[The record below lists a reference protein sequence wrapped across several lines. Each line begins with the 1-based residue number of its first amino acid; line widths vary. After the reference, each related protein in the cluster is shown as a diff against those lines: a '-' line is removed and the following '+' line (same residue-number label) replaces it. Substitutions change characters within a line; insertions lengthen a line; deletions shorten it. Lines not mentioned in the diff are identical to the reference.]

1 MTANLML
8 RMTTTGDR
16 SESESEIYLG
26 KGLKVAMGIFGNKK
40 HKIYWFKKMIS
51 HCRKYWRLTFKKK
64 VVPLTLRL
72 IQKQS
77 NTETQI

>member
-16 SESESEIYLG
+16 RESEIYLG

-64 VVPLTLRL
+64 VVPLTQRL
-72 IQKQS
+72 QFT
-77 NTETQI
+77 NTETV